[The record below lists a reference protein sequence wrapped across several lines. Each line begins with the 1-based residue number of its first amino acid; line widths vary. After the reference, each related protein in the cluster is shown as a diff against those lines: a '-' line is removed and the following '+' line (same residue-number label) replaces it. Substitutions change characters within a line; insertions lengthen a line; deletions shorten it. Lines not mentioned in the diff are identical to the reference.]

1 MDCCS
6 DNQTITIYKWF
17 PTHFNNSPLINVS
30 FDTHIDLTGFSAIF
44 RIGETE
50 KTYTDIAEGFSIDLT
65 KEETGA
71 LPVGLNYGELIVV
84 DNETHKRP
92 FTTALPFNVLTFVEG
107 DIHLDNYNVTV
118 TTKINGVDLTINIE
132 TPTVEIDPE
141 EIERYI
147 SEHNLD
153 EEAHP
158 YILGELDKK
167 VDKVSTANRVYGTD
181 ENGYQTTYDA
191 NSFGQV
197 DDVQVGGV
205 SVVQNKIASLG
216 TMAGESASDY
226 RTANYQDTIDSGL
239 SDRIGGVEDTIDT
252 YGNIVTHNVSEF
264 ATSAQGA
271 LADSALQPSDVINNV
286 SSTTTN
292 KPLSA
297 NMGKEL
303 QDQIDNLKARGR
315 FLALWNCATGL
326 AESDPPTGTYTYQTG
341 DYFIVGVV
349 AQSGGTNYK
358 PSGSSYTTG
367 VASTAVE
374 TQPVDVGDVYYYDGT
389 VWRLQV
395 NTQKEIS
402 FVNIAGSPYDN
413 TNLAGALN
421 SKQNEITS
429 QSKLSSDLV
438 DDTNHTNKFVTAEE
452 KTTWN
457 NKQAAITGGAT
468 TITSSN
474 LTASR
479 ALISNSSGKVA
490 VSTTTSTELGYVH
503 GVTSAIQTQLNGKQS
518 KIGAGTANNIVAYSG
533 TAGTLNTLTRTTS
546 VRAKA
551 SASDTYIPTEK
562 AVATSLEDK
571 YDASNPAGYTS
582 NVGTVTSVNNVQ
594 PVNGNVTL
602 SIPTVNNPT
611 ITITQGGVTK
621 GSFTLNQSSG
631 DTIAL
636 DAGGGGL
643 PSQSGHAGEFLTTDG
658 TDTSWATVYAMQ
670 IIDYTGD

>member
-6 DNQTITIYKWF
+6 DNQTITVYKGF
-17 PTHFNNSPLINVS
+17 PTHFNGSPLINVS

-84 DNETHKRP
+84 DNKTHKRP

-132 TPTVEIDPE
+132 TPTAEIDPE

-181 ENGYQTTYDA
+181 ENGYQTTYNA

-226 RTANYQDTIDSGL
+226 RTASDQDTIDSGL
-239 SDRIGGVEDTIDT
+239 SDRIGGIEDTIDT

-271 LADSALQPSDVINNV
+271 LADSALQPSDVVNNT
-286 SSTTTN
+286 SSTATN

-297 NMGKEL
+297 NIGKSL
-303 QDQIDNLKARGR
+303 QDQVDNLKSRGR

-374 TQPVDVGDVYYYDGT
+374 TQPVDVDDVYYYDGT

-395 NTQKEIS
+395 NTQKEVA

-438 DDTNHTNKFVTAEE
+438 DDTNQTHKFVTAEE

-457 NKQAAITGGAT
+457 NKQNAINDLAAIRSGAALGAT
-468 TITSSN
+468 SVQNAFKIIT
-474 LTASR
+474 
-479 ALISNSSGKVA
+479 
-490 VSTTTSTELGYVH
+490 LG
-503 GVTSAIQTQLNGKQS
+503 
-518 KIGAGTANNIVAYSG
+518 
-533 TAGTLNTLTRTTS
+533 
-546 VRAKA
+546 
-551 SASDTYIPTEK
+551 D
-562 AVATSLEDK
+562 
-571 YDASNPAGYTS
+571 
-582 NVGTVTSVNNVQ
+582 
-594 PVNGNVTL
+594 
-602 SIPTVNNPT
+602 
-611 ITITQGGVTK
+611 
-621 GSFTLNQSSG
+621 GS
-631 DTIAL
+631 
-636 DAGGGGL
+636 
-643 PSQSGHAGEFLTTDG
+643 
-658 TDTSWATVYAMQ
+658 
-670 IIDYTGD
+670 